1 MAFIPRQTPT
11 YDPVAV
17 KPMREELVAIGC
29 KEFLSPDD
37 VDQGLDKKDNSTQLV
52 VINSVCGC
60 SAGTAR
66 PGVMLALQNEVIPDE
81 LYTIFAGM
89 EKDAVDQYR
98 NKYMANYM
106 PSSPS
111 IGLFKNGKDIAVL
124 HRSDIEGN
132 TAEQISSALVEAF
145 ERLCNRKGPSI
156 SSKEFQRIT
165 QGKYGCS
172 SNLPQFTK

>member
-1 MAFIPRQTPT
+1 MEFVPTQTPT

-17 KPMREELVAIGC
+17 KPMREELIAVGC
-29 KEFLSPDD
+29 KEFLIPDD
-37 VDQGLDKKDNSTQLV
+37 VDQGLDRKDNSTQLV
-52 VINSVCGC
+52 LINSVCGC

-66 PGVMLALQNEVIPDE
+66 PGVMLALQNEIIPDE

-98 NKYMANYM
+98 RQYMANYM

-111 IGLFKNGKDIAVL
+111 IGLFKNGEPIAML

-132 TAEQISSALVEAF
+132 TAEQIAAILVEAF
-145 ERLCNRKGPSI
+145 ERLCSRKGPSV
-156 SSKEFQRIT
+156 STEAFEKIT
-165 QGKYGCS
+165 QGKYRCS
-172 SNLPQFTK
+172 SNLTKFKE

>member
-1 MAFIPRQTPT
+1 MAFVPTQPPT

-17 KPMREELVAIGC
+17 KSMREELIATGC
-29 KEFLSPDD
+29 EEFLVPDD
-37 VDQGLDKKDNSTQLV
+37 VDQALDRRDNATQLV
-52 VINSVCGC
+52 VLNSVCGC

-66 PGVMLALQNEVIPDE
+66 PGVMLALQSKIIPDE
-81 LYTIFAGM
+81 LYTVFAGM

-98 NKYMANYM
+98 QKYMANHM

-111 IGLFKNGKDIAVL
+111 IGLFKNGEPITVL

-132 TAEQISSALVEAF
+132 SAEQIASILVEAF
-145 ERLCNRKGPSI
+145 ERLCSRKGPSVSI
-156 SSKEFQRIT
+156 EEFERIT

-172 SNLPQFTK
+172 SNLPKFRE

>member
-1 MAFIPRQTPT
+1 MAFVPTQTPT

-17 KPMREELVAIGC
+17 KPMREELVAVGC
-29 KEFLSPDD
+29 KEFLRPDD
-37 VDQGLDKKDNSTQLV
+37 VDQGLDRKDNLTQLV

-66 PGVMLALQNEVIPDE
+66 PGVMLALQNEIIPDK

-98 NKYMANYM
+98 HKYMANYM

-111 IGLFKNGKDIAVL
+111 IGLFKNGEPIAML

-132 TAEQISSALVEAF
+132 TAEQIATILVEAF
-145 ERLCNRKGPSI
+145 ERLCSRKGPSV
-156 SSKEFQRIT
+156 SADEFERIT

-172 SNLPQFTK
+172 SNLTKFKK

>member
-1 MAFIPRQTPT
+1 MAFVPTQTPT

-17 KPMREELVAIGC
+17 KPMREELVAVGC
-29 KEFLSPDD
+29 KEFLRPDD
-37 VDQGLDKKDNSTQLV
+37 VDQGLDRKDNSTQLV

-66 PGVMLALQNEVIPDE
+66 PGVMLALQNEIIPDK

-98 NKYMANYM
+98 HKYMANYM

-111 IGLFKNGKDIAVL
+111 IGLFKNGEPIAML

-132 TAEQISSALVEAF
+132 TAEQIATILVE
-145 ERLCNRKGPSI
+145 GI
-156 SSKEFQRIT
+156 
-165 QGKYGCS
+165 
-172 SNLPQFTK
+172 

>member
-1 MAFIPRQTPT
+1 MAFVPTQTPT

-17 KPMREELVAIGC
+17 KPMREELIAVGC
-29 KEFLSPDD
+29 KEFLIPDD
-37 VDQGLDKKDNSTQLV
+37 VDQGLDRKDNSTQLV

-66 PGVMLALQNEVIPDE
+66 PGVMLALQNEIIPDK

-98 NKYMANYM
+98 QQYMANYM

-111 IGLFKNGKDIAVL
+111 IGLFKNGEPKAML

-132 TAEQISSALVEAF
+132 TGEQIAAILVEAF
-145 ERLCNRKGPSI
+145 EQLCSRKGPSV
-156 SSKEFQRIT
+156 STEEFERIT

-172 SNLPQFTK
+172 SNLPKFKD

>member
-1 MAFIPRQTPT
+1 MAFVPTQTPT

-17 KPMREELVAIGC
+17 KPMREELVAVGC
-29 KEFLSPDD
+29 KEFLIPDD

-66 PGVMLALQNEVIPDE
+66 PGVMLALQNEIIPDE

-98 NKYMANYM
+98 HKYMANYM

-111 IGLFKNGKDIAVL
+111 IGLFKNGEPIAML

-132 TAEQISSALVEAF
+132 TAEQIATNLVEAF
-145 ERLCNRKGPSI
+145 ERLCSRKGPSV
-156 SSKEFQRIT
+156 SEDEFERIT

-172 SNLPQFTK
+172 SNLTKFKK

>member
-1 MAFIPRQTPT
+1 MAFVPTQPPT

-17 KPMREELVAIGC
+17 EPMREELIATGC
-29 KEFLSPDD
+29 KEFLVPDD
-37 VDQGLDKKDNSTQLV
+37 VDQALNRKDNSTQLV
-52 VINSVCGC
+52 VLNSVCGC

-66 PGVMLALQNEVIPDE
+66 PGAMLALQINIIPDE

-89 EKDAVDQYR
+89 EKDAVDRYR
-98 NKYMANYM
+98 HKYMTNYM

-111 IGLFKNGKDIAVL
+111 IGLFKNGEPIAIL

-132 TAEQISSALVEAF
+132 TAEQIASTLVEAF
-145 ERLCNRKGPSI
+145 ERLCSRKGPSV
-156 SSKEFQRIT
+156 STEEFERIT

-172 SNLPQFTK
+172 SSLPKFRE